1 MYYLTP
7 KAAKVRNISVSVA
20 NGAISLIILLIA
32 PLGLLAVIVNT
43 LLIIASTY
51 VVTTASDRIIMYL
64 QRDRQVELL
73 PRSKRSE
80 ISQQRDRSDLDR

>member
-7 KAAKVRNISVSVA
+7 KVAQVRNLSVSVV

-32 PLGLLAVIVNT
+32 PMGLFAVIINT

-51 VVTTASDRIIMYL
+51 AVTTASDRIIMYL
-64 QRDRQVELL
+64 ERDRRVELL
-73 PRSKRSE
+73 PR
-80 ISQQRDRSDLDR
+80 DRNSSDLDR